1 MSDFNTLLAVR
12 DLMSRDIITS
22 PASSPVADA
31 ARLIAEKNISS
42 VVVVD
47 GDGAIAGILT
57 ESDIVKKVVAAGK
70 DASATQTG
78 DVMSADVRKI
88 AGESSIFEARR
99 VMTDSGAKHLIVEEG
114 GKPAG
119 LISATALMG
128 G

>member
-22 PASSPVADA
+22 PVSSTVADA
-31 ARLIAEKNISS
+31 ARMIAEKNISS

-57 ESDIVKKVVAAGK
+57 ESDIVRKVVAGDK
-70 DASATQTG
+70 DASSTQAG
-78 DVMSADVRKI
+78 EVMSADVQKI

-99 VMTDSGAKHLIVEEG
+99 VMTDSGVKHLIVEEN
-114 GKPAG
+114 GKPVG
-119 LISATALMG
+119 LISSTALLG